1 MGRFVLLWLLVL
13 SVWLITC
20 LAAVLWFDVVFVA
33 SYLGLCSRLLLV
45 FVFS

>member
-20 LAAVLWFDVVFVA
+20 LIAVLWFDVVFVVG
-33 SYLGLCSRLLLV
+33 YLGLCSRLLLV